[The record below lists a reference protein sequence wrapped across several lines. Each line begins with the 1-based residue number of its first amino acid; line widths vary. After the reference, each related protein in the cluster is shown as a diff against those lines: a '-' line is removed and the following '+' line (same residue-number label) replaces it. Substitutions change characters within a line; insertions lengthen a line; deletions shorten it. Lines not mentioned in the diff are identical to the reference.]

1 MELGSDLW
9 SEGLPRDHR
18 ECFGYP
24 ERSEFKKQPKG
35 CFFVPAIFLSI
46 SYNLKVILL
55 GVDSMRTELVTTL
68 KRQATKLLADVNE
81 SKEPILI
88 TEHGKPAAYL
98 IDVENYQ
105 LMQVRMEILE
115 GIAKGEQAIRDG
127 RVIDNDTAKER
138 MSKWLK

>member
-1 MELGSDLW
+1 M
-9 SEGLPRDHR
+9 
-18 ECFGYP
+18 
-24 ERSEFKKQPKG
+24 
-35 CFFVPAIFLSI
+35 
-46 SYNLKVILL
+46 ILL
-55 GVDSMRTELVTTL
+55 SVDNMRTELVTTL

-105 LMQVRMEILE
+105 LMQARMEILE

-127 RVIDNDTAKER
+127 RVVDNDTAKER
-138 MSKWLK
+138 MNKWLK

>member
-1 MELGSDLW
+1 
-9 SEGLPRDHR
+9 
-18 ECFGYP
+18 
-24 ERSEFKKQPKG
+24 
-35 CFFVPAIFLSI
+35 
-46 SYNLKVILL
+46 
-55 GVDSMRTELVTTL
+55 MRTELVTTL

-105 LMQVRMEILE
+105 LMQARMEILE

-127 RVIDNDTAKER
+127 RVVDNDTAKER
-138 MSKWLK
+138 MNKWLK